1 MKSFLVVLSL
11 AIAGIIAQQ
20 RGPIT
25 RYLKIER
32 M

>member
-11 AIAGIIAQQ
+11 AVAGIIVQQ
-20 RGPIT
+20 RGPIV